1 MPKRVDVAFGVLNAG
16 RDMRRREFIALLG
29 GAATAWPIAARAQ
42 QPAMPVVGFMMA
54 GSRAALRDGIAGFEA
69 GLKEMGFIEGQN
81 LALEYR
87 FAEGQFDR
95 FSAFASDLVRR
106 QVSVIGASSP
116 QGALA
121 AKRATTTIPVVFS
134 IGADPVEVGL
144 VSSLSHPGGN
154 VTGVYQF
161 TAGLESKRLG
171 LLHEMVPKADV
182 VGVLV
187 NPNYAAAESQLRDV
201 QDAAANLGLRLV
213 IVRANVESEFDAA
226 FSTVVTQRAGAM
238 LVCASPFFNSRRQQ
252 LVVLATSHALPAI
265 FEWRDFAVA
274 GGLMSYG
281 TSLSSAYRQA
291 GLYAGRILKGEKA
304 SDLPIVQS
312 TKFEFVINLSTA
324 KALHIEVPPTLSA
337 RADEIIE

>member
-1 MPKRVDVAFGVLNAG
+1 
-16 RDMRRREFIALLG
+16 MRRREFITIVG
-29 GAATAWPIAARAQ
+29 GAVAWPFSVRAQ
-42 QPAMPVVGFMMA
+42 QAAMPVVGFMMA
-54 GSRAALRDGIAGFEA
+54 GSRLALRDEVTAFEA
-69 GLKEMGFIEGQN
+69 GLKETGFTEGQN

-95 FSAFASDLVRR
+95 FPAFASDFVRR
-106 QVSVIGASSP
+106 QVSVIAASSP

-121 AKRATTTIPVVFS
+121 AKRATTAIPVVFS

-171 LLHEMVPKADV
+171 LLHEMVPKAEV

-201 QDAAANLGLRLV
+201 QEAAANLGLRLV
-213 IVRANVESEFDAA
+213 IVRANIESEFDAA

-252 LVVLATSHALPAI
+252 LVVLASSHALPAI

-281 TSLSSAYRQA
+281 TSLNNAYRQA
-291 GLYAGRILKGEKA
+291 GIYAGRILKGEKA
-304 SDLPIVQS
+304 SELPVVQS

-324 KALHIEVPPTLSA
+324 KALHIDVPPTLSA

>member
-1 MPKRVDVAFGVLNAG
+1 
-16 RDMRRREFIALLG
+16 MRRREFITIVG
-29 GAATAWPIAARAQ
+29 GAVAWPLSVRAQ
-42 QPAMPVVGFMMA
+42 QAAMPVVGFMMA
-54 GSRAALRDGIAGFEA
+54 GSRLALRDEVTAFEA
-69 GLKEMGFIEGQN
+69 GLKEMGFTEGQN

-95 FSAFASDLVRR
+95 FPAFASDFVQR
-106 QVSVIGASSP
+106 QVSVIAASSP

-121 AKRATTTIPVVFS
+121 AKRATTAIPVVFS

-171 LLHEMVPKADV
+171 LLHEMVPKAEV

-201 QDAAANLGLRLV
+201 QEAAANLGLRLV
-213 IVRANVESEFDAA
+213 IVRANIESEFDAA

-252 LVVLATSHALPAI
+252 LVVLASSHALPAI

-281 TSLSSAYRQA
+281 TSLNNAYRQA
-291 GLYAGRILKGEKA
+291 GIYAGRILKGEKA
-304 SDLPIVQS
+304 SELPVVQS

-324 KALHIEVPPTLSA
+324 KALHIDVPPTLSA